1 MTPAS
6 SDAGS
11 TATDSQSLPITWGSP
26 LAFCAHGL
34 CLDPTRLVCGLTTLT
49 LAPGGVAKLK
59 LAAAGLTNEI
69 DVKPTW
75 NAGLAAPR
83 ANTWTRSGTFFV
95 ASMAILM
102 RPISEPL
109 DLGESTS
116 W

>member
-1 MTPAS
+1 M
-6 SDAGS
+6 
-11 TATDSQSLPITWGSP
+11 PITWGSP
-26 LAFCAHGL
+26 LAFLPLAM
-34 CLDPTRLVCGLTTLT
+34 CLDDSAGGLTTLT

-95 ASMAILM
+95 ASMAIADAADQRAAGPGREHQLVGGLA
-102 RPISEPL
+102 RPR
-109 DLGESTS
+109 
-116 W
+116 